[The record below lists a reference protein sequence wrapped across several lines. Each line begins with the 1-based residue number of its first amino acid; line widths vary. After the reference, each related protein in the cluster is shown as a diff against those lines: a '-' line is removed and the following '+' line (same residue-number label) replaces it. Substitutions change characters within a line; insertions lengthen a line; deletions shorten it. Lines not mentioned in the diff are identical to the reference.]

1 LREVGQCWDTFV
13 IGRCEFGDETKYSTA
28 VVRHRGQGRDDIQQ
42 IDTVSD
48 DVDDVDDVEH
58 T

>member
-1 LREVGQCWDTFV
+1 V
-13 IGRCEFGDETKYSTA
+13 IGRCEFGDETKYSMA
-28 VVRHRGQGRDDIQQ
+28 VVRHRRTGQGRDDIQQ

-48 DVDDVDDVEH
+48 DVDDVEH